1 MNRNSRVAALLVA
14 PLLMLA
20 ACSSS
25 SSTASPSSPSPA
37 GTSSSAGGSG
47 PSISGSSAESTSSAA
62 LALSGSLTI
71 WNRGPIDDTTALKPL
86 IEGFK
91 KKYPTVTVNA
101 VAQPGDNYFAVLQA
115 AVLGSKAPD
124 IASMF
129 PGGYQVQFQSKMLDL
144 NKYIPASELK
154 AVGAQYYAQDGDLA
168 KATYGVP
175 VTSSF
180 YGLFYN
186 KKVLTDLGITSF
198 PSTWTQLDA
207 ACAKVKA
214 AGKTCIGY
222 GSDSGSGGF
231 SSFLDWSYLVGG
243 ASDLKG
249 WDAMLTGA
257 QSYDNAPV
265 NAQVTKWA
273 ALRSNGYTNQDV
285 LTWRGVKAGFAD
297 GSVAMV
303 MGGSWDTPT
312 YEKTLGAD
320 LGVMPAP
327 FADTPQ
333 KKLVRLPDNGYDV
346 LKSTKNADAAA
357 AFEAYIISAEG
368 QQLVASAGQ
377 VPSRTG
383 VATTDKVNGA
393 LLETAASPGWTA
405 IPMFDNFTAPSVTD
419 ALTNGLN
426 SVLAGKVSPTDV
438 LQKMDSATKSLTSA
452 QRVDYHLGS

>member
-1 MNRNSRVAALLVA
+1 MNSWKSRAAALSLA
-14 PLLMLA
+14 PLLTLT
-20 ACSSS
+20 ACSSG
-25 SSTASPSSPSPA
+25 STPGSPN
-37 GTSSSAGGSG
+37 T
-47 PSISGSSAESTSSAA
+47 TSSAPA
-62 LALSGSLTI
+62 AANSDSSPVTAASAAPALSGSLTI

-86 IEGFK
+86 IDGFK
-91 KKYPTVTVNA
+91 KKYPTVTINA

-115 AVLGSKAPD
+115 AVIGSKGPD

-129 PGGYQVQFQSKMLDL
+129 PGGYQVQFQNKMLDL
-144 NKYIPASELK
+144 NKYISQSELK
-154 AVGAQYYAQDGDLA
+154 AVGAQYYAQDGDLT

-186 KKVLTDLGITSF
+186 KKVLSNLGVTTF
-198 PSTWTQLDA
+198 PTTWAELDA

-231 SSFLDWSYLVGG
+231 PSFLDWSYLVGA
-243 ASDLKG
+243 ASDLKD
-249 WDAMLTGA
+249 WDAMLTGTQKYANPAVTA
-257 QSYDNAPV
+257 QI
-265 NAQVTKWA
+265 TKWA
-273 ALRSNGYTNQDV
+273 ALRTNGYTNQDV

-312 YEKTLGAD
+312 YEKTLGAN

-327 FADTPQ
+327 FSDTAQ

-346 LKSTKNADAAA
+346 LKSTQNPTAAA
-357 AFEAYIISAEG
+357 AFEAYIISGEC
-368 QQLVASAGQ
+368 QQLVAAAGQ
-377 VPSRTG
+377 VPSRAG

-393 LLETAASPGWTA
+393 LLEMAASPGWTA

-426 SVLAGKVSPTDV
+426 SVLAGKSSPSDF
-438 LQKMDSATKSLTSA
+438 LDKMDSATKSLTST
-452 QRVDYHLGS
+452 QRVNYHLGS

>member
-1 MNRNSRVAALLVA
+1 MTSWKMRTALLSVV
-14 PLLMLA
+14 PLLALT

-25 SSTASPSSPSPA
+25 SSPAAGPSSSAGTASASSAGGATAS
-37 GTSSSAGGSG
+37 GTSSS
-47 PSISGSSAESTSSAA
+47 SAA
-62 LALSGSLTI
+62 ALSGSLTI

-86 IEGFK
+86 IDGFK
-91 KKYPTVTVNA
+91 KKYPTVTINA

-115 AVLGSKAPD
+115 AVIGSKGPD

-129 PGGYQVQFQSKMLDL
+129 PGGYQVQFQNKMLDL
-144 NKYIPASELK
+144 NKYIPKSELE
-154 AVGAQYYAQDGDLA
+154 AVGAQYYAQDGDLS

-180 YGLFYN
+180 YGMFYN
-186 KKVLTDLGITSF
+186 KKVLSAVGVTAF
-198 PSTWTQLDA
+198 PTTWTELNT

-214 AGKTCIGY
+214 AGKTCLGY

-231 SSFLDWSYLVGG
+231 PAFLDWSYLVG
-243 ASDLKG
+243 AVDDLKG
-249 WDAMLTGA
+249 WDAMLTG
-257 QSYDNAPV
+257 QKSYNSPEVA
-265 NAQVTKWA
+265 AQVTKWA
-273 ALRSNGYTNQDV
+273 ALRTAGYTNDDV
-285 LTWRGVKAGFAD
+285 LTWRGVRAGFAN

-303 MGGSWDTPT
+303 MGGSWDTPG
-312 YEKTLGAD
+312 YEKALGTQVA
-320 LGVMPAP
+320 VMPAP

-346 LKSTKNADAAA
+346 LKSTKNPQAAA

-368 QQLVASAGQ
+368 QKVVAAAGQ

-383 VATTDKVNGA
+383 VLTTDPVNGA
-393 LLETAASPGWTA
+393 LLKTAATPGWTA

-419 ALTNGLN
+419 ALTSGLN
-426 SVLAGKVSPTDV
+426 SVLAGKTSPSDV
-438 LQKMDSATKSLTSA
+438 LGKLDSATKSLTSA